1 MRGLDKRIESRNFAM
16 QICKSARF
24 NKDFAS
30 TETGIIPIHNSLF
43 W

>member
-1 MRGLDKRIESRNFAM
+1 MRGLDKRIESKNFAM
-16 QICKSARF
+16 SICMATCF